1 MMRIGSSSH
10 MAHLNVLVIGSGG
23 REHALAWA
31 LARSPQAG
39 ELYVAPGNAGTAQ
52 DGFHNVA
59 LSSDDTPA
67 LLQFALDK
75 HIDLTVVG
83 PEVPLAN
90 GIVDQFQA
98 RGLRIFGPSQQA
110 AQLESSKAFAKQFFV
125 DHHIPTAQYARFD
138 AYAPAV
144 EWVRSF
150 KQPVVVKA
158 DGLAAGKGVIICESA
173 QDAEAALRR
182 TMLDAEF
189 GAAGQTVIIEERLSG
204 PELSVLAFCDGH
216 DVLIMPTARDHK
228 RVFDH
233 DAGPNTGGMGAFAP
247 VPGITPEL
255 IEEIRRNVIQPTVDG
270 MAARGTPYA
279 GVLYAGMMLTADG
292 PKTLE
297 FNCRFG
303 DPETQVILPLLQ
315 SDLLEIVLACTEG
328 RLAQLAPQVQ
338 WRPGACATV
347 VLASG
352 GYPGHYPKGL
362 PITGIAQADQ
372 RPDVKVF
379 HAGTSLKGDQ
389 IITAGGRVLA
399 VSALDADLPAALKR
413 AYAAVQDIHFDQMH
427 YRTDIGKVRA

>member
-1 MMRIGSSSH
+1 

-23 REHALAWA
+23 REHALVWA
-31 LARSPQAG
+31 LAHSPQAG
-39 ELYVAPGNAGTAQ
+39 ELYVAPGNAGTAR

-59 LSSDDTPA
+59 ISSDDTPA
-67 LLQFALDK
+67 LVQFALDK

-98 RGLRIFGPSQQA
+98 RGLRAFGPTQQA
-110 AQLESSKAFAKQFFV
+110 AQLESSKTFAKQFFV
-125 DHHIPTAQYARFD
+125 DHGIPTAQYAHFD
-138 AYAPAV
+138 TFEPAL
-144 EWVRSF
+144 EWARAF
-150 KQPVVVKA
+150 NRPMVVKA
-158 DGLAAGKGVIICESA
+158 DGLAAGKGVIICDDA
-173 QDAEAALRR
+173 KDAEPALRR

-189 GAAGQTVIIEERLSG
+189 GSAGQTVIIEERLSG

-216 DVLIMPTARDHK
+216 SVLLMPTARDHK
-228 RVFDH
+228 RIFDD
-233 DAGPNTGGMGAFAP
+233 DAGPNTGGMGAYAP
-247 VPGITPEL
+247 VPGITQAL
-255 IEEIRRNVIQPTVDG
+255 IDDVQRKVIQPAVDG
-270 MAARGTPYA
+270 MVARGTPYV

-303 DPETQVILPLLQ
+303 DPETQVILPLLK
-315 SDLLEIVLACTEG
+315 SDLLEIMLACTEG
-328 RLAQLAPQVQ
+328 KLAEVAPNVK
-338 WRPGACATV
+338 WHPGACATV

-362 PITGIAQADQ
+362 PISGIAQADQ

-399 VSALDADLPAALKR
+399 VSALDAALPAALQR
-413 AYAAVQDIHFDQMH
+413 AYAAIQDIHFDQMH
-427 YRTDIGKVRA
+427 YRTDIGKIRA